1 MQMSSIRY
9 FSKQVSTIISCQTK
23 PKKTKLVIH
32 RTSSVDSKK
41 LEPYMLCCGNGC
53 VNCVLLEKVVDKV
66 EAGKF
71 LRK

>member
-1 MQMSSIRY
+1 MSSIRY

-23 PKKTKLVIH
+23 PKKYVQVIH
-32 RTSSVDSKK
+32 KTSSVDSKK
-41 LEPYMLCCGNGC
+41 MEPYMLCCGNGC

>member
-1 MQMSSIRY
+1 MSSIRY

-23 PKKTKLVIH
+23 PKKNKKVIH
-32 RTSSVDSKK
+32 NASSVDSKK